1 MRSVAVIG
9 WTMLIF
15 GLVLYWADQKA
26 ATQDAPL
33 TGACGTR

>member
-15 GLVLYWADQKA
+15 GLVLYWADQRGPRR
-26 ATQDAPL
+26 TQGRGLDA
-33 TGACGTR
+33 